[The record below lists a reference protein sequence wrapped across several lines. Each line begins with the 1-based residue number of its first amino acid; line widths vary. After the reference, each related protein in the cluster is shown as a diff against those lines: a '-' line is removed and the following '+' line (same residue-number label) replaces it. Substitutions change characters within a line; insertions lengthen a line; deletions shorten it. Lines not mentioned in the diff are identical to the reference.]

1 MGQGLSLAIKE
12 VTDKEDSSVETYK
25 DMPDHR
31 IGLGLEV
38 GCHMDRMRSGANWR
52 LGWSTR

>member
-12 VTDKEDSSVETYK
+12 VTDKEESSVETYK

-52 LGWSTR
+52 LGWST

>member
-1 MGQGLSLAIKE
+1 MGQRLSLAIKE
-12 VTDKEDSSVETYK
+12 VTDKVESSVETYK

-38 GCHMDRMRSGANWR
+38 GCRMHRMRSGTNWR
-52 LGWSTR
+52 LGWNT